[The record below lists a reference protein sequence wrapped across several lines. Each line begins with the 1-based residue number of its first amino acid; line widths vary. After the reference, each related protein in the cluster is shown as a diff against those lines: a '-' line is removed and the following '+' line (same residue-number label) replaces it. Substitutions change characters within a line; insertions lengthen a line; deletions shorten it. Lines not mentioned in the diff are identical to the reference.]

1 MADTIENSGGAA
13 EPAIQEA
20 VCVHTEKIFDS
31 CKDRDCIDDMRV
43 YLTET
48 SHGLL
53 SNAAGLRARHA
64 ELLYVDT
71 AVQPVQFNRGFYSV
85 DLCFYYK
92 ITGEIVGFGPSSPII
107 TGLGYYTKR
116 ILLYGS
122 ESGAK
127 IFSSDSPLSGAGS
140 VCSAAASLPVAVV
153 EAVDPLLLDLRLVE
167 TAEAAESDAVFSV
180 PGAISN
186 AFDSPLAL
194 CGGTRRIYATI
205 GQFSIVRLERDTQ
218 LLIPAYDYCVPSKE
232 CADSAP
238 DDPCTLFS
246 RIDFPV
252 DEFFPP
258 DTVSGF
264 SETYRG
270 AIEDLRE

>member
-31 CKDRDCIDDMRV
+31 CKDRDCLDDMRV
-43 YLTET
+43 YLTENSQNALT
-48 SHGLL
+48 T
-53 SNAAGLRARHA
+53 AAGLRAKHA

-71 AVQPVQFNRGFYSV
+71 AVQSVQFNRGFYSV
-85 DLCFYYK
+85 DLSFYYK
-92 ITGEIVGFGPSSPII
+92 ITGEIAGFGAAAPQI

-122 ESGAK
+122 DSGAK
-127 IFSSDSPLSGAGS
+127 VFSSDAPLSTASSVSTSAGK
-140 VCSAAASLPVAVV
+140 LPIAVV
-153 EAVDPLLLDLRLVE
+153 EAVDPLMLDLRLVE
-167 TAEAAESDAVFSV
+167 SADPGEGDAVFPV
-180 PGAISN
+180 PDVIAD
-186 AFDSPLAL
+186 AFDSPLVL
-194 CGGTRRIYATI
+194 SGGTRRVYATI

-232 CADSAP
+232 CADTAP
-238 DDPCTLFS
+238 DDPCTLFN

>member
-31 CKDRDCIDDMRV
+31 CKDRDCLDDMRV
-43 YLTET
+43 YLTENSQNALT
-48 SHGLL
+48 T
-53 SNAAGLRARHA
+53 AAGLRAKHA

-71 AVQPVQFNRGFYSV
+71 AVQSVQFNRGFYSV
-85 DLCFYYK
+85 DLSFYYK
-92 ITGEIVGFGPSSPII
+92 ITGEIAGFG
-107 TGLGYYTKR
+107 
-116 ILLYGS
+116 
-122 ESGAK
+122 
-127 IFSSDSPLSGAGS
+127 
-140 VCSAAASLPVAVV
+140 
-153 EAVDPLLLDLRLVE
+153 
-167 TAEAAESDAVFSV
+167 AESADPGEGDAVFPV
-180 PGAISN
+180 PDVIAD
-186 AFDSPLAL
+186 AFDSPLVL
-194 CGGTRRIYATI
+194 SGGTRRVYATI

-232 CADSAP
+232 CADTAP
-238 DDPCTLFS
+238 DDPCTLFN

>member
-1 MADTIENSGGAA
+1 MADTIENSVEAA

-92 ITGEIVGFGPSSPII
+92 ITGEIV
-107 TGLGYYTKR
+107 
-116 ILLYGS
+116 
-122 ESGAK
+122 GAK

>member
-1 MADTIENSGGAA
+1 MADTIENSGGAG
-13 EPAIQEA
+13 EPTIQEA

-31 CKDRDCIDDMRV
+31 CKDRDCLDDMRV
-43 YLTET
+43 YLTENSQNSLT
-48 SHGLL
+48 T
-53 SNAAGLRARHA
+53 AAGLRAKHA

-85 DLCFYYK
+85 DLSFYYK
-92 ITGEIVGFGPSSPII
+92 ITGEIAGFGAAAPQI

-122 ESGAK
+122 DSGAK
-127 IFSSDSPLSGAGS
+127 IFSSDAPLATATNVSS
-140 VCSAAASLPVAVV
+140 SASSLPVAVV

-167 TAEAAESDAVFSV
+167 SAEPADGDAVFPV
-180 PGAISN
+180 PEAIAN
-186 AFDSPLAL
+186 VFDSPLVL
-194 CGGTRRIYATI
+194 SGGTRRVYATI

-252 DEFFPP
+252 DAFFPP
-258 DTVSGF
+258 YTVSGF